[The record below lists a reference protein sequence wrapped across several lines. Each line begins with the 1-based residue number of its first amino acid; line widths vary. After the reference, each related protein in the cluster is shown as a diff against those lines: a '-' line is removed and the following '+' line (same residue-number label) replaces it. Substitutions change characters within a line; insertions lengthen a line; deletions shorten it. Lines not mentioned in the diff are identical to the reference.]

1 MGCKPGD
8 DYQCHFIRGSQL
20 LDTRMGNMQ
29 ETLGRLMLEPERVQ
43 VMEVEISDSDR
54 IPGLLEEF
62 VDRIKKIGPNPMKG
76 F

>member
-1 MGCKPGD
+1 
-8 DYQCHFIRGSQL
+8 
-20 LDTRMGNMQ
+20 
-29 ETLGRLMLEPERVQ
+29 
-43 VMEVEISDSDR
+43 VEISDSDR